1 MRTRESLLCTGAGG
15 PRPALRARA
24 CERAAPHARASD
36 SRGPEAEAGRAAH
49 GCPRARG
56 TVGIKRASGA
66 LFPPYPPAAQ
76 ADLVAM
82 VRARESACP
91 CGCAPRG
98 GDR

>member
-1 MRTRESLLCTGAGG
+1 M
-15 PRPALRARA
+15 
-24 CERAAPHARASD
+24 
-36 SRGPEAEAGRAAH
+36 
-49 GCPRARG
+49 
-56 TVGIKRASGA
+56 VGIKRASGA

-82 VRARESACP
+82 VRARESACR